1 MVLFDATRPEWRPL
15 NHPVANLVF
24 AADGH
29 SVETVVIDGTV
40 VFENGHSLT
49 IDEERVMH
57 DLERTGQRVLAETGW
72 KTPIAWPVIG

>member
-1 MVLFDATRPEWRPL
+1 VLFDATRPEWRPL

-29 SVETVVIDGTV
+29 SVDTVLIDGQIV
-40 VFENGHSLT
+40 LEHGHSLT

-57 DLERTGQRVLAETGW
+57 DLEAAGRRVLAQTGW
-72 KTPIAWPVIG
+72 QTPIKWPVIN